1 MGQPGLMDAL
11 RAGQRLLQSRASE
24 SARLECEMLLS
35 HILGCQRHE
44 LYIRGNELLSREQLS
59 AFRSMLDRRRKG
71 EPIQY
76 ILGSREFMG
85 LPFHVDDRVLI
96 PRWETEILVE
106 WLLNHWKSVPGPVH
120 LLDLGTGSGAIAVSL
135 AFYLPASR
143 ITAVDIREEALLAA
157 RENAVQNGVAD
168 RIRFL
173 QGDLFCA
180 LEGPGGKDRFDGIV
194 SNPPYIPTGEI
205 GGLMTEVRDYEPRV
219 ALDGGEDGL
228 GYYRRIARAAS
239 PFLNR
244 DGLVAV
250 EMGYGQSPQVQ
261 DIFLQTGNYTLGGIR
276 KDLAGMERVAI
287 FLKRQGESNV

>member
-11 RAGQRLLQSRASE
+11 RAGQRLLQSRAPE

-35 HILGCQRHE
+35 HILGCQRHQ
-44 LYIRGNELLSREQLS
+44 LYVRGNEPLPREQLS

-96 PRWETEILVE
+96 PRWETETLVE
-106 WLLNHWKSVPGPVH
+106 WLLNRWKSGPVH
-120 LLDLGTGSGAIAVSL
+120 ILDLGTGSGAIAVSL

-143 ITAVDIREEALLAA
+143 ITAVDIGEEALLAA
-157 RENAVQNGVAD
+157 RENAEQNGVAD

-180 LEGPGGKDRFDGIV
+180 LEDAGVGECFDGIV
-194 SNPPYIPTGEI
+194 SNPPYIPTGDI
-205 GGLMTEVRDYEPRV
+205 GGLMTEVRDYEPRI

-228 GYYRRIARAAS
+228 GYYRRIAEAAS

-261 DIFLQTGNYTLGGIR
+261 DIFLQTGDYTLGGIR
-276 KDLAGMERVAI
+276 KDLAGTERAAI
-287 FLKRQGESNV
+287 FLKKQGEPDV

>member
-1 MGQPGLMDAL
+1 MDAL
-11 RAGQRLLQSRASE
+11 RAGQRLLQSRAPE

-35 HILGCQRHE
+35 HILGCQRHQ
-44 LYIRGNELLSREQLS
+44 LYVRGNEPLPREQLS

-106 WLLNHWKSVPGPVH
+106 WLLNHWKSGPGSVH
-120 LLDLGTGSGAIAVSL
+120 ILDLGTGSGAIAVSL

-143 ITAVDIREEALLAA
+143 VTAVDIREEALLAA
-157 RENAVQNGVAD
+157 RENAEQNGVAD

-180 LEGPGGKDRFDGIV
+180 LEDSGGRERFDGIV

-205 GGLMTEVRDYEPRV
+205 GGLMTEVRDYEPRI

-239 PFLNR
+239 PFLNQ

-261 DIFLQTGNYTLGGIR
+261 DIFLQTGNYTFGEIR
-276 KDLAGMERVAI
+276 KDLAGTERMAI
-287 FLKRQGESNV
+287 FLKRQGEPDV